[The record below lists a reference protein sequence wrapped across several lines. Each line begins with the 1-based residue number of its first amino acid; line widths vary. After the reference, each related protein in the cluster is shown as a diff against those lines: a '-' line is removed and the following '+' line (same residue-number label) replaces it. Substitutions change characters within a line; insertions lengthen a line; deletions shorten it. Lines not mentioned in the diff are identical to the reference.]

1 MLAGDCE
8 LQQSAAKRITN
19 YLHELSA
26 IYECGSGILE
36 TGMDEIKPKKHF
48 SNIIDIIEFAVEVLA
63 LQELTQLIEN

>member
-1 MLAGDCE
+1 MFAGDRE

-19 YLHELSA
+19 YLYELST
-26 IYECGSGILE
+26 IYECGSGVLK
-36 TGMDEIKPKKHF
+36 TGMDEIKPEKHF